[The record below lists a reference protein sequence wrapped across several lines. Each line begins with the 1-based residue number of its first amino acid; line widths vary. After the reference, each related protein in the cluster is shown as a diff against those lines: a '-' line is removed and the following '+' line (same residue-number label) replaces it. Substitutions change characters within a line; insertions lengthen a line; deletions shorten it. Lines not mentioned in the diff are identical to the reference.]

1 MKDEQIIE
9 VTSPHPLSF
18 WPYYL
23 FFVYYIVV
31 GAAMY
36 SKYDSVLG
44 WIVAHVYSIEIIAR
58 IILVILWWAILI
70 IPAVIFW
77 IVNISP
83 KWVIIYTL
91 IAVVG
96 TVAIVLHYISLDKIW
111 IVTLGTGILGSVLT
125 ELYRR
130 SHKYILTNRRLI
142 MGTYMGVFGRR
153 ERELLYSSIAEVIL
167 DQGFL
172 GKIFNYGTIIPTT
185 ASGIG
190 TGADAAQVAV
200 MVGGVAEKAGVG
212 VGAGVEVRG
221 ERGVVVPRGRS
232 WFVLYGVPD
241 PERIKNIIMEQ
252 MQKRE
257 AAQYLQRQV
266 ELLEKLVES
275 KE

>member
-266 ELLEKLVES
+266 ELLEKLVEG